1 VKYVGKIF
9 NFFTHRAVL
18 GSIFL
23 VLQVF
28 MIVSMVWH
36 FNVNFVYFYIF
47 SYLLGIL
54 VSLYI
59 INGNTNPGYK
69 IAWIMVILVFPV
81 IGIFI
86 YALFGGV
93 QLSQREKKKMHE
105 IYTHQKKNLFQDD
118 VVKNELR
125 YESLTAYNQA
135 MYITKYSL
143 SPICKNTETEYF
155 KIGEEYYER
164 LIKELKKAKRY
175 IFMEFFIVSSGKM
188 WDSILE
194 VLKEKVKEGVEVRF
208 MYDDLGCIM
217 LLPSH
222 YYKTLESY
230 GIKAC
235 TFNRFVPILRSKF
248 NNRDHRKI
256 VIIDGYIAFTGGI
269 NLADE
274 YINEISK
281 YGHWKDNGIMLKG
294 EAVWNMTIMF
304 MSMWDFVRG
313 SKYSYRN
320 YRPLPSEFDNIR
332 KGGKISILLKEDDEL
347 IAVKKTSGED
357 EIVIGA
363 NNGRMVRFIE
373 TEIRAMGRNTS
384 GVKGMDLGE
393 HFVVGSEVIKP
404 EQLVLIVTE
413 NGYGKQSPIEEYRL
427 THRGSKGVKALNITD
442 KNGMM
447 VALKCVD
454 KDAIEDNDIMII
466 TDSGIIMRMPLSQIS
481 VLKRATQG
489 VRLIN
494 LKDNQKVSTVAL
506 VEKEIE
512 EETAIEEQEAEVT
525 Q

>member
-1 VKYVGKIF
+1 LIP
-9 NFFTHRAVL
+9 A
-18 GSIFL
+18 
-23 VLQVF
+23 
-28 MIVSMVWH
+28 
-36 FNVNFVYFYIF
+36 
-47 SYLLGIL
+47 
-54 VSLYI
+54 
-59 INGNTNPGYK
+59 
-69 IAWIMVILVFPV
+69 
-81 IGIFI
+81 
-86 YALFGGV
+86 
-93 QLSQREKKKMHE
+93 KKPTPNSAIKS
-105 IYTHQKKNLFQDD
+105 KDKNLFQDD

-194 VLKEKVKEGVEVRF
+194 ILKEKVKEGVEVRF

-217 LLPSH
+217 LLPNH

-235 TFNRFVPILRSKF
+235 TFNRFIPILRSKF

-274 YINEISK
+274 YINEISRF
-281 YGHWKDNGIMLKG
+281 GHWKDNGIMLKG

-332 KGGKISILLKEDDEL
+332 SDGFVIPYCDNPWDHEATGETIYLNLINRANKYVYITTPYLIIDNEMMTSLCVAAKSGIDVRIITPSVPDKKMINEVTKAYYDEL
-347 IAVKKTSGED
+347 IK
-357 EIVIGA
+357 
-363 NNGRMVRFIE
+363 N
-373 TEIRAMGRNTS
+373 
-384 GVKGMDLGE
+384 GVKIYEYLPGFIHAKTFIVDDEYATVGTVNLDYRSLYL
-393 HFVVGSEVIKP
+393 HF
-404 EQLVLIVTE
+404 E
-413 NGYGKQSPIEEYRL
+413 NGVWLYGVSTIKDIKKDFLETLEKSNEVHLNQKKKESRL
-427 THRGSKGVKALNITD
+427 QK
-442 KNGMM
+442 
-447 VALKCVD
+447 
-454 KDAIEDNDIMII
+454 
-466 TDSGIIMRMPLSQIS
+466 
-481 VLKRATQG
+481 LKRQILMAFAP
-489 VRLIN
+489 LM
-494 LKDNQKVSTVAL
+494 
-506 VEKEIE
+506 
-512 EETAIEEQEAEVT
+512 
-525 Q
+525 

>member
-1 VKYVGKIF
+1 
-9 NFFTHRAVL
+9 
-18 GSIFL
+18 
-23 VLQVF
+23 

-194 VLKEKVKEGVEVRF
+194 ILKEKVKEGVEVRF

-217 LLPSH
+217 LLPNH

-235 TFNRFVPILRSKF
+235 TFNRFIPILRSKF
-248 NNRDHRKI
+248 NNRDHRKF
-256 VIIDGYIAFTGGI
+256 VIIDCYIYFNGWI
-269 NLADE
+269 NLEYE
-274 YINEISK
+274 YINEISRF
-281 YGHWKDNGIMLKG
+281 GHWKDNGIMLKG

-332 KGGKISILLKEDDEL
+332 SDGFVIPYCDNPWDHEATGETIYLNLINRANKYVYITTPYLIIDNEMMTSLCVAAKSGIDVRIITPSVPDKKMINEVTKAYYDEL
-347 IAVKKTSGED
+347 IK
-357 EIVIGA
+357 
-363 NNGRMVRFIE
+363 N
-373 TEIRAMGRNTS
+373 
-384 GVKGMDLGE
+384 GVKIYEYLPGFIHAKTFIVDDEYATVGTVNLDYRSLYL
-393 HFVVGSEVIKP
+393 HF
-404 EQLVLIVTE
+404 E
-413 NGYGKQSPIEEYRL
+413 NGVWLYGVSTIKDIKKDFLETLEKSNEVHLNQKKKESRL
-427 THRGSKGVKALNITD
+427 QK
-442 KNGMM
+442 
-447 VALKCVD
+447 
-454 KDAIEDNDIMII
+454 
-466 TDSGIIMRMPLSQIS
+466 
-481 VLKRATQG
+481 LKRQILMAFAP
-489 VRLIN
+489 LM
-494 LKDNQKVSTVAL
+494 
-506 VEKEIE
+506 
-512 EETAIEEQEAEVT
+512 
-525 Q
+525 

>member
-1 VKYVGKIF
+1 VKYLGKIF
-9 NFFTHRAVL
+9 SFFTHRAVL
-18 GSIFL
+18 GVIFL
-23 VLQVF
+23 GLQVF
-28 MIVSMVWH
+28 IIVSMIWH

-93 QLSQREKKKMHE
+93 QLSKREKKKMKE
-105 IYTHQKKNLFQDD
+105 IYVHQQKNLSQDEM
-118 VVKNELR
+118 VKDELK
-125 YESLTAYNQA
+125 YENLTAYNQA

-143 SPICKNTETEYF
+143 SPICKKTETEYF
-155 KIGEEYYER
+155 TIGEDYYER
-164 LIKELKKAKRY
+164 LLKELKGAKRY

-188 WDSILE
+188 WNSILE
-194 VLKEKVKEGVEVRF
+194 VLKEKVEEGVEVRF

-217 LLPSH
+217 CLPNH

-274 YINEISK
+274 YINEISRF
-281 YGHWKDNGIMLKG
+281 GHWKDNGIMIKG
-294 EAVWNMTIMF
+294 DAVWNMTIMF

-320 YRPLPSEFDNIR
+320 YRPLSADLENIKSDGFVIPYCDNPWDH
-332 KGGKISILLKEDDEL
+332 E
-347 IAVKKTSGED
+347 ATGET
-357 EIVIGA
+357 I
-363 NNGRMVRFIE
+363 
-373 TEIRAMGRNTS
+373 
-384 GVKGMDLGE
+384 
-393 HFVVGSEVIKP
+393 
-404 EQLVLIVTE
+404 
-413 NGYGKQSPIEEYRL
+413 Y
-427 THRGSKGVKALNITD
+427 LN
-442 KNGMM
+442 
-447 VALKCVD
+447 
-454 KDAIEDNDIMII
+454 
-466 TDSGIIMRMPLSQIS
+466 
-481 VLKRATQG
+481 
-489 VRLIN
+489 LIN
-494 LKDNQKVSTVAL
+494 FF
-506 VEKEIE
+506 IF
-512 EETAIEEQEAEVT
+512 
-525 Q
+525 

>member
-194 VLKEKVKEGVEVRF
+194 ILKEKVKEGVEVRF

-217 LLPSH
+217 LLPNH

-235 TFNRFVPILRSKF
+235 TFNRFIPILRSKF

-274 YINEISK
+274 YINEISRF
-281 YGHWKDNGIMLKG
+281 GHWKDNGIMLKG

-332 KGGKISILLKEDDEL
+332 SDGFVIPYCDNPWDHEATGETIYLNLINRANKYVYITTPYLIIDNEMMTSLCVAAKSGIDVRIITPSVPDKKMINEVTKAYYDEL
-347 IAVKKTSGED
+347 IK
-357 EIVIGA
+357 
-363 NNGRMVRFIE
+363 N
-373 TEIRAMGRNTS
+373 
-384 GVKGMDLGE
+384 GVKIYEYLPGFIHAKTFIVDDEYATVGTVNLDYRSLYL
-393 HFVVGSEVIKP
+393 HF
-404 EQLVLIVTE
+404 E
-413 NGYGKQSPIEEYRL
+413 NGVWLYGVSTIKDIKKDFLETLEKSNEVHLNQKKKESRL
-427 THRGSKGVKALNITD
+427 QK
-442 KNGMM
+442 
-447 VALKCVD
+447 
-454 KDAIEDNDIMII
+454 
-466 TDSGIIMRMPLSQIS
+466 
-481 VLKRATQG
+481 LKRQILMAFAP
-489 VRLIN
+489 LM
-494 LKDNQKVSTVAL
+494 
-506 VEKEIE
+506 
-512 EETAIEEQEAEVT
+512 
-525 Q
+525 